1 MKMLIAA
8 IALTIAA
15 PAAAQT
21 ADPHA
26 GHDMSAG
33 HEGHDMG
40 EHADSMKMDCCKD
53 ADGNGK
59 MDCCE
64 KMGTEEAKPC
74 CDKQDKAAH
83 ESHDGHQMKH

>member
-1 MKMLIAA
+1 MKMMMAA
-8 IALTIAA
+8 IALTIAV

-26 GHDMSAG
+26 GHDVTMS
-33 HEGHDMG
+33 HEGHHMG
-40 EHADSMKMDCCKD
+40 EQHDSMKMDCCKD

-64 KMGTEEAKPC
+64 KMESGEAKPC
-74 CDKQDKAAH
+74 CDDKAAH
-83 ESHDGHQMKH
+83 GSHDGHQMKH